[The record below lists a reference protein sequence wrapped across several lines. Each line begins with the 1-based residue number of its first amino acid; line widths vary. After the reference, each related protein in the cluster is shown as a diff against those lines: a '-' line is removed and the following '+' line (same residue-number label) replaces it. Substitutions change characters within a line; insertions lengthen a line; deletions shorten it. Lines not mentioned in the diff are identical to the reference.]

1 MLKTYNNMT
10 TDFKNL
16 PDESKIWIYQSNRKL
31 SDDEVSEIEAKT
43 EVFLQQWTAHG
54 SDLEAA
60 FEIRYNRFIVI
71 GLNQENASASGCSI
85 DSSVYF
91 IQSLEKEYGL
101 DLLDK
106 MNVTYY
112 NGQYIAY
119 KPLADFKKMAK
130 VRSVSKNTVVFNN
143 LVITKADYL
152 ENWEV
157 PAKDSWHNR
166 FLA

>member
-1 MLKTYNNMT
+1 MT

-130 VRSVSKNTVVFNN
+130 ARSVSKNTVVFNN